1 MAIFQAEKE
10 RRLKEKNAS
19 NTKKF
24 MEERKNNIF
33 KQNKKREKQKKTHE
47 SELENISKYIKEVCI
62 LSILQGIFFLLSGA
76 FIDMWDVR
84 YGRKGDEVGS
94 QERSLCL
101 NRTASNQEYYDISQ
115 PFLPIPSS
123 RLHFLVPKI
132 HLWKFSNTRNQKAL
146 KFSIWAN
153 FSFPRRN
160 RTFFLAWISSFILIF
175 YVL

>member
-101 NRTASNQEYYDISQ
+101 NRTASNQEYYDIFSMYSANT
-115 PFLPIPSS
+115 II
-123 RLHFLVPKI
+123 KI
-132 HLWKFSNTRNQKAL
+132 TFSCAKKEIR
-146 KFSIWAN
+146 
-153 FSFPRRN
+153 P
-160 RTFFLAWISSFILIF
+160 
-175 YVL
+175 